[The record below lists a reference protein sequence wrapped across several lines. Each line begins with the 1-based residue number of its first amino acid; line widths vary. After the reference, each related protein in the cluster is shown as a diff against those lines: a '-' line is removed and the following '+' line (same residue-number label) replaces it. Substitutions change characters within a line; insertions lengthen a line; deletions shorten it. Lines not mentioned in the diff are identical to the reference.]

1 MRQKSLMKL
10 HLIPSTLKSINLC
23 HGPGVGLCFDFY
35 LRQEIILIWVPRVTE
50 DMSLGVIFMCSISR
64 IILIG
69 FLLLPSPLYLFIALY
84 SIIYSLGNIPPPST
98 LSPFLIT
105 QTL

>member
-35 LRQEIILIWVPRVTE
+35 LRQEITLMWVPRVTE
-50 DMSLGVIFMCSISR
+50 DMSLGVILMCSISR

-69 FLLLPSPLYLFIALY
+69 FLLGS
-84 SIIYSLGNIPPPST
+84 
-98 LSPFLIT
+98 
-105 QTL
+105 